1 MDINS
6 TTPEAEDFSDRHM
19 AIILHLGNCF
29 TACTKELDFLENKET
44 EDQCL
49 CKFIAAKLLSDEID
63 AENKLIETRQ
73 KDRLCHLNKSGVS
86 MFKIAKL

>member
-6 TTPEAEDFSDRHM
+6 TTPEAEEFSDRHM

-29 TACTKELDFLENKET
+29 TAFTKELDFLENKET

-73 KDRLCHLNKSGVS
+73 
-86 MFKIAKL
+86 